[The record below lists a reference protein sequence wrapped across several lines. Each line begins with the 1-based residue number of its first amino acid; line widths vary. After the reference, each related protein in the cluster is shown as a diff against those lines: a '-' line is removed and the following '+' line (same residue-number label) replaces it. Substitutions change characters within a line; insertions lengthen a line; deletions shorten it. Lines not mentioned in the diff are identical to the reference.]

1 MRYAL
6 VVLTLLLLAPV
17 GTSFAEVAE
26 DDIEPFENEAIM
38 PTYSRAVQLAF
49 ARVSDID
56 SYDSAELSEA
66 YSWLVVTV
74 IPQEEHVATIGSPDE
89 SEEAP
94 ILRGAYIWTY
104 RNPRGAL
111 ESLGASL
118 DAGEIESF
126 SPLLEKVYS
135 PRFTPN
141 DPEFDEQW
149 HLNNSGQTSGGVVG
163 EDANV
168 TGVWEK
174 YNGYGVVISVVDDGL
189 QWNHSDIQPHYSSA
203 HSYDWCDDDG
213 DPSPSGFNG
222 HGTSVA
228 GVAGAVGNNSIYV
241 SGAAFG
247 ATIAGS
253 TLIACGLDDS
263 MESDALGYHNDDVD
277 IYTNSWGPWDDG
289 VTLEGP
295 GPLTVATIE
304 NSAYNGRS
312 GLGNIYTWAAG
323 NGLTA
328 NDNSNYDGYA
338 NNRFAIAVTA
348 ITHMG
353 QQSWY
358 AEPGANI
365 LVASHSDG
373 DGEGITTTDMSG
385 GTTDNFGGTSS
396 ATPLVAGI
404 IALMLEANE
413 NLTWRDVQ
421 HILVKSAREMD
432 VGDAS
437 WEMNG
442 AGHMVS
448 HKYGFGAADAGAAVS
463 LAENWTSSGQESN
476 ASFGPYSPSTDIPDG
491 SNDWTE
497 FSIDVPVDL
506 QLESIDVLVDISHPS
521 RGDLDIV
528 LRSPSG
534 KESWL
539 AEEHSDSSNDYSNWM
554 FNTVHHWDESST
566 GNWTLKIRDSVASD
580 SGTLNAWELIFH
592 GVGNVSDFDG
602 DGWPDYNDEDDD
614 NDGWSDLDEGLCGT
628 DPFDAGSLPS
638 DNDLDGICDEV
649 DPDDDDDGSEDV
661 EEIACETDPM
671 NASSSPNDAD
681 SDGTC
686 DFVDDDDDNDGLSDY
701 NETEVY
707 GTDPFDNDTDD
718 DGLSDYDEIITY
730 GTKADQAD
738 TDQDGLG
745 DYDEVITYGTD
756 PLSSD
761 SDEDGLSDPDEL
773 QIWFSDPLT
782 YDPDNDS
789 DSYYHFQDCDDD
801 DPDVFPGGLELLN
814 GIDDDCD
821 DLVDE
826 GFNDT
831 DADGDGLFDW
841 AEYHVHG
848 TNITNADTDG
858 DGLNDSFEIETL
870 GTDPLLTDAD
880 ADQDGYYWFEDC
892 DDESSN
898 RTPNLAESL
907 DGIDNDCDDHVDED
921 FWSVDTDLDGLTDYE
936 EFHNY
941 STDPYDGDSDD
952 DGLPDGTEV
961 NDFDSDPLE
970 SDLDLD
976 ADGWYVFQDCDDDD
990 FERAPDK
997 PESLDGKD
1005 NDCDDEIDEDF
1016 RDLDS
1021 DGDLISDYDEYH
1033 NHSTNPGLMDTDQD
1047 GLDDGTELLVKMSDP
1062 LSFDYDKDQDGFYW
1076 FEDCD
1081 DQRGSTYPGA
1091 NELWNGVDDDCDE
1104 LVDEGLDRLSILR
1117 TDPPYTEEAVWD
1129 SANESLEITISGISG
1144 DVDKTIT
1151 WMFDELNMGEHG
1163 ISRAGYSLAS
1173 NVSSDGMRLFL
1184 PPVDCNQ
1191 PVTDLEVQLCSEGN
1205 AVQTITARI
1214 ADSGEDTEIVW
1225 EITVKV
1231 WFKPTSSSGSLVAS
1245 LYQTAGILGLVIF
1258 VVGITAAGVIAGMR
1272 VAHNRKLQ
1280 DALEAYGV
1288 SPERLAVRPESRGL
1302 NLPSAPDIPGIS
1314 SDDGI
1319 DER

>member
-1 MRYAL
+1 MRNAL
-6 VVLTLLLLAPV
+6 IVLTLLLLAPV
-17 GTSFAEVAE
+17 GTSFAKVPDEDVGAFEKEEV
-26 DDIEPFENEAIM
+26 M
-38 PTYSRAVQLAF
+38 LTYSRAVQLAF

-56 SYDSAELSEA
+56 NYDSAELSETH
-66 YSWLVVTV
+66 SWLVVTG
-74 IPQEEHVATIGSPDE
+74 IPKEEHVETLGSPDE
-89 SEEAP
+89 TEEAP
-94 ILRGAYIWTY
+94 VLRGAYIWTY
-104 RNPRGAL
+104 TNPKGAL
-111 ESLGASL
+111 ESLRASL

-126 SPLLEKVYS
+126 SPLLEKLQS
-135 PRFTPN
+135 PRFAPN

-174 YNGYGVVISVVDDGL
+174 YNGNGVVISVVDDGL
-189 QWNHSDIQPHYSSA
+189 KWNHSDIQPHYSSA
-203 HSYDWCDDDG
+203 HSYDWCNDDG
-213 DPSPSGFNG
+213 DPSPWGFNG

-241 SGAAFG
+241 AGAAFG

-263 MESDALGYHNDDVD
+263 LESDALGYHNEDID
-277 IYTNSWGPWDDG
+277 IYTNSWGPYDDG
-289 VTLEGP
+289 MTLEAP
-295 GPLTVATIE
+295 GPLTIATIE
-304 NSAYNGRS
+304 DSVYNGRS

-323 NGLTA
+323 NGLMA
-328 NDNSNYDGYA
+328 EDNSNYDGYA

-385 GTTDNFGGTSS
+385 GTTDGFGGTSS

-404 IALMLEANE
+404 IALMLEANQ

-421 HILVKSAREMD
+421 HILVRSARMMD
-432 VGDAS
+432 VNDSS

-442 AGHMVS
+442 AGNMVS
-448 HKYGFGAADAGAAVS
+448 HKYGFGAADAGAAVL

-476 ASFGPYSPSTDIPDG
+476 ASFGPFVESAEIPDG
-491 SNDWTE
+491 LDDWTE
-497 FSIDVPVDL
+497 FDVEIPVNL
-506 QLESIDVLVDISHPS
+506 QLESIDIVVDISHPN

-539 AEEHSDSSNDYSNWM
+539 AEEHSDPSNDYSNWM
-554 FNTVHHWDESST
+554 FGTVHHWDEPSI
-566 GNWTLKIRDSVASD
+566 GNWTLKIRDSVGSN
-580 SGTLNAWELIFH
+580 SGTLNFWEMIIH
-592 GVGNVSDFDG
+592 GVGNISDFDS

-614 NDGWSDLDEGLCGT
+614 NDGWSDLDEESCGT
-628 DPFDAGSLPS
+628 DPFDSGSLPS

-649 DPDDDDDGSEDV
+649 DEDDDDDGFEDT
-661 EEIACETDPM
+661 EEIACDTDPL
-671 NASSSPNDAD
+671 NASSSPIDSD

-686 DFVDDDDDNDGLSDY
+686 DFVDEDDDNDGLSDY
-701 NETEVY
+701 NETEVH
-707 GTDPFDNDTDD
+707 GTDPFNNDTDG
-718 DGLSDYDEIITY
+718 DGLSDYDEIVTY

-738 TDQDGLG
+738 TDQDGLS
-745 DYDEVITYGTD
+745 DYDEVITHGTD

-761 SDEDGLSDPDEL
+761 SDGDGLSDPDEL

-782 YDPDNDS
+782 FDPDSDL

-801 DPDVFPGGLELLN
+801 NPAVFPGSTELLN

-821 DLVDE
+821 GLSDE

-831 DADGDGLFDW
+831 DADEDGLSDW
-841 AEYHVHG
+841 SEYHVHG
-848 TNITNADTDG
+848 TNSTNADTDG
-858 DGLNDSFEIETL
+858 DNLNDSLEIGTL
-870 GTDPLLTDAD
+870 GTDPLSAD
-880 ADQDGYYWFEDC
+880 ADTDLDGYYWFEDC
-892 DDESSN
+892 DDENPN
-898 RTPNLAESL
+898 RAPNLPESL
-907 DGIDNDCDDHVDED
+907 DGIDNDCDNLVDED
-921 FWSVDTDLDGLTDYE
+921 FWSIDSDLDGLTDYE

-941 STDPYDGDSDD
+941 STSPYDGDSDD
-952 DGLPDGTEV
+952 DGLPDGIEV
-961 NDFDSDPLE
+961 NDFDSDPLG
-970 SDLDLD
+970 SDADLD
-976 ADGWYVFQDCDDDD
+976 ADGWYDFQDCDDDD

-1033 NHSTNPGLMDTDQD
+1033 NHSTNPELMDSDQD

-1062 LSFDYDKDQDGFYW
+1062 LSFDYDRDQDGFHE

-1081 DQRGSTYPGA
+1081 DHTGSTNPEA
-1091 NELWNGVDDDCDE
+1091 NELWNGMDDDCDE
-1104 LVDEGLDRLSILR
+1104 LVDEDLDRLSILR
-1117 TDPPYTEEAVWD
+1117 TSPPFAEGVVWD

-1144 DVDKTIT
+1144 NVDKSIT
-1151 WMFDELNMGEHG
+1151 WMFED
-1163 ISRAGYSLAS
+1163 YSLAS

-1184 PPVDCNQ
+1184 PPIDCNQ
-1191 PVTDLEVQLCSEGN
+1191 PITDLEVQLCSEGN
-1205 AVQTITARI
+1205 SQQTVTARI
-1214 ADSGEDTEIVW
+1214 SDSGEDTEIVW
-1225 EITVKV
+1225 EITVRV
-1231 WFKPTSSSGSLVAS
+1231 WFEPSTSSGGLVGSLFQA
-1245 LYQTAGILGLVIF
+1245 AGVVGLVIL
-1258 VVGITAAGVIAGMR
+1258 VVGITAGGAIAGRM
-1272 VAHNRKLQ
+1272 VAHNKKLQ
-1280 DALEAYGV
+1280 DAFEAYGV
-1288 SPERLAVRPESRGL
+1288 TPDRLAVSPENRGL
-1302 NLPSAPDIPGIS
+1302 NLPSAPEIPGIS
-1314 SDDGI
+1314 SDDGV
-1319 DER
+1319 DEG